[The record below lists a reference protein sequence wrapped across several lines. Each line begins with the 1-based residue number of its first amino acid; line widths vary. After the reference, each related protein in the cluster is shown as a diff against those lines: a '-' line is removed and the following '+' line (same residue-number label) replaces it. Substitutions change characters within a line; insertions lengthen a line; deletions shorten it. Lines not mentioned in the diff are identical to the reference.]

1 MKALCCPPDLP
12 DWYLDSTS
20 VMTDKS
26 LAIGQAFRIV
36 SVQQAE
42 RPPDGKGSNWHR
54 YVIEFE
60 GTDTIHG
67 CRQGGLK
74 AVTRAVEEMVAQMNN
89 RHLNRAIKPSRVD
102 ITLKKR
108 THK

>member
-1 MKALCCPPDLP
+1 
-12 DWYLDSTS
+12 
-20 VMTDKS
+20 MTDKS
-26 LAIGQAFRIV
+26 LENGLPYKIV
-36 SVQQAE
+36 SVQPAE
-42 RPPDGKGSNWHR
+42 RPPDGIGSNWHR

-60 GTDTIHG
+60 GTNTIHG
-67 CRQGGLK
+67 CQQGGLK
-74 AVTRAVEEMVAQMNN
+74 AVTKAVEEMVAQMNN

>member
-1 MKALCCPPDLP
+1 MDQP
-12 DWYLDSTS
+12 YE
-20 VMTDKS
+20 
-26 LAIGQAFRIV
+26 IV
-36 SVQQAE
+36 SVRRAKPPSGAE
-42 RPPDGKGSNWHR
+42 GSNWHR

-60 GTDTIHG
+60 GTNTIHG

-89 RHLNRAIKPSRVD
+89 RLLNRAIKPSRVD

>member
-1 MKALCCPPDLP
+1 
-12 DWYLDSTS
+12 
-20 VMTDKS
+20 MTDKS
-26 LAIGQAFRIV
+26 LANGQPFKIV

-60 GTDTIHG
+60 GTNTIHG

-74 AVTRAVEEMVAQMNN
+74 AVTRAVEEMVARMNN
-89 RHLNRAIKPSRVD
+89 RHLNRTIKPSRVD